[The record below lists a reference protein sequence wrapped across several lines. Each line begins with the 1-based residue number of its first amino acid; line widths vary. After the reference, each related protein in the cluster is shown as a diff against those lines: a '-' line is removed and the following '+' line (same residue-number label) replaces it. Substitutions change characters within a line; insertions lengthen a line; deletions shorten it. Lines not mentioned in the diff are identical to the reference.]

1 MDLDNAKNIIKDFF
15 ENTPS
20 KDIWEKCLTDLLI
33 EKNNIIN
40 NEESNKD
47 LIDKIDKVIESI
59 QMYLSVTRK

>member
-1 MDLDNAKNIIKDFF
+1 MNLDNAKNIINEFF
-15 ENTPS
+15 ENRPS

-33 EKNNIIN
+33 EKNNIIT
-40 NEESNKD
+40 NEEPNKD